1 MVRILLVEGRA
12 DQLNRMKEILE
23 QTFPDY
29 DIQTAQNPGQ
39 AIEKLNQLK
48 AFSLV
53 IAGYDYSASSEQADE
68 TGYKLLEYC
77 QEHLT
82 DVPVIIITAY
92 GKDSE
97 KEVRAGLSFQKGAFD
112 FMHKP
117 LDIEEFIERIKRAIL
132 ISEALS

>member
-1 MVRILLVEGRA
+1 MVRILVVEDRIE
-12 DQLNRMKEILE
+12 QLNRMKEILE
-23 QTFPDY
+23 RNFPDY
-29 DIQTAQNPGQ
+29 DIQTASNLQQ
-39 AIEKLNQLK
+39 AIEKLNQLR

-53 IAGYDYSASSEQADE
+53 ITDYDYEQGDE

-97 KEVRAGLSFQKGAFD
+97 KEVKGDLSFQKGAFD
-112 FMHKP
+112 YMDKP
-117 LDIEEFIERIKRAIL
+117 FDIEEFIERVKRAIS

>member
-1 MVRILLVEGRA
+1 MIRILLVEDDKR
-12 DQLNRMKEILE
+12 QLKRMKEVLE
-23 QTFPDY
+23 GKFPDY
-29 DIQTAQNPGQ
+29 EIQTALNLQQ
-39 AIEKLNQLK
+39 AIEIIDKLK

-53 IAGYDYSASSEQADE
+53 IADYLLAEQSDE

-77 QEHLT
+77 QNHLS

-92 GKDSE
+92 GKDLD

-117 LDIEEFIERIKRAIL
+117 IDYDELIERIKRAL
-132 ISEALS
+132 EISAALS

>member
-1 MVRILLVEGRA
+1 MVRILLVDDRT

-23 QTFPDY
+23 RTFPDY
-29 DIQTAQNPGQ
+29 DIQTALNPRQ
-39 AIEKLNQLK
+39 AIEKLNQLR

-53 IAGYDYSASSEQADE
+53 ITDYDYSNSSEQADE

-92 GKDSE
+92 GKDFE
-97 KEVRAGLSFQKGAFD
+97 KEVKGGLSFQKGAFD
-112 FMHKP
+112 YMDKP
-117 LDIEEFIERIKRAIL
+117 FDIQEFIERVKRAIS